1 MYKFKVVKLRFLSD
15 EMDEHL
21 KLRNFFILEI
31 IYMKRIRMDMMKKIF
46 ILFVVLFAVFS
57 CTDDEESNVFDFGE
71 EKQFRVHEFYSD
83 FSESLV
89 FEISAIS
96 DSRCPTGVVCIWAGE
111 ARVEIAISSPEI
123 DTLELSTHDQRT
135 ATSGDYTFELIDVT
149 PYPDINA
156 ETKVEDYRVKMKI
169 VR

>member
-1 MYKFKVVKLRFLSD
+1 MP
-15 EMDEHL
+15 ET
-21 KLRNFFILEI
+21 
-31 IYMKRIRMDMMKKIF
+31 IYMKRNYMDMMRKIY
-46 ILFVVLFAVFS
+46 ILFVLLFAVFS
-57 CTDDEESNVFDFGE
+57 CTENDESNHFDFGE
-71 EKQFRVHEFYSD
+71 EKQFRVDEFYSD
-83 FSESLV
+83 YSESLV

-123 DTLELSTHDQRT
+123 DTLELSTHNQQM

-149 PYPDINA
+149 PYPDINTV
-156 ETKVEDYRVKMKI
+156 TKSEDYRVKMKI

>member
-1 MYKFKVVKLRFLSD
+1 MKLRFLSD
-15 EMDEHL
+15 ELDEHL
-21 KLRNFFILEI
+21 KLRNFFMPET
-31 IYMKRIRMDMMKKIF
+31 IYMKRNRLDMMKRIS
-46 ILFVVLFAVFS
+46 ILFLLLFAVFS

-156 ETKVEDYRVKMKI
+156 DTKVEDYRVKMKI

>member
-1 MYKFKVVKLRFLSD
+1 
-15 EMDEHL
+15 
-21 KLRNFFILEI
+21 
-31 IYMKRIRMDMMKKIF
+31 MMKKIS
-46 ILFVVLFAVFS
+46 ILFLLLFTLFS
-57 CTDDEESNVFDFGE
+57 CTDDEESKHFDFGE
-71 EKQFRVHEFYSD
+71 EKQFRVDEYYSD
-83 FSESLV
+83 YSESLV

-149 PYPDINA
+149 PYPDINT
-156 ETKVEDYRVKMKI
+156 ESKVEDYRVKMKI